1 MKRFA
6 KFTTSIIVDLAIVV
20 SLTLSFIII
29 AESASGFVFSGVAF
43 LGENSLS
50 ETLCI
55 WATPFCAI
63 LLIYT
68 VVSLVFRRSIAWL
81 TIKKGGFR
89 KALKL
94 FFASIIDFTVI
105 LLITILVDYAL
116 QTLFYYDFFVLLL
129 AIFAMYC
136 FSVALCGGVSL
147 GKWFFGIKFNA
158 GNCLAIFKYML
169 YKILCAII
177 LPVLLFRIL
186 GIVDAYSLF
195 LNAVFCLLLFYVFSF
210 IILRIPIW
218 TYFAKISY
226 IAQNQK
232 IKFVSAKFICLLLLI
247 VTGFISIKYINNR
260 AHADE
265 DILFGINYPYE
276 FKKYPNK
283 EAVKPYTDFLKTQ
296 NQSPKEYILNLFK
309 QHDIVVLQEVYHG
322 ESTQWEMIFDIVS
335 DTAFINN
342 VGNVFTEYGSVLHQ
356 HKIDT
361 FLNTVFP
368 NDTILEQE
376 TACLMYYMSG
386 GFYYFIKNLN
396 LLNSELPDTLKIRE
410 HYCDAIDCDDIVAFI
425 ESKSD
430 PNQNRDSLMAQ
441 VTIDWYNEQVA
452 NGKKHKCL
460 VVTNSRH
467 AHGYAKGI
475 DYVKNHPS
483 FRNLTESN
491 QGQYI
496 WEKYPE
502 ETATVMQLR
511 YIGSRNFAYFPI
523 YRPVNKGKWNLAFE
537 INQNKPVGFNL
548 ENTPFGNDIFDAY
561 SLRGARTTLKYEDI
575 FTGIIFNK
583 PYLELNEVY
592 HPYQLYAIT
601 QAIKNKNINLEDPQN
616 NRYVFYSQFFDD
628 EANMDKNMRW
638 ARTISFS
645 NFAPIFIFI
654 LLSLVSLSSGILYFI
669 TTILK
674 KKKV

>member
-1 MKRFA
+1 MKCFSRFIS
-6 KFTTSIIVDLAIVV
+6 FIIIDLAIVV
-20 SLTLSFIII
+20 SLTISFIIM
-29 AESASGFVFSGVAF
+29 AESASGFIFSGATF
-43 LGENSLS
+43 LSESSLV

-55 WATPFCAI
+55 WTKPFCAI

-68 VVSLVFRRSIAWL
+68 IISLIFKRSIGWL
-81 TIKKGGFR
+81 AAKKGKFR

-94 FFASIIDFTVI
+94 VFASIVDFTVI
-105 LLITILVDYAL
+105 LLVAIMVDYAL
-116 QTLFYYDFFVLLL
+116 QNMFYYDFFVLWFV
-129 AIFAMYC
+129 IFATYY
-136 FSVALCGGVSL
+136 FTAILCNGVSL
-147 GKWFFGIKFNA
+147 GKWFLGIKFNA
-158 GNCLAIFKYML
+158 ENRLAIFKYTL
-169 YKILCAII
+169 YKILCTTI
-177 LPVLLFRIL
+177 LPILLFRIL
-186 GIVDAYSLF
+186 GIIDPYSLF
-195 LNAVFCLLLFYVFSF
+195 LNAVFFLFLSYVFSF
-210 IILRIPIW
+210 IILRMPIW
-218 TYFAKISY
+218 TYLAKISY
-226 IAQNQK
+226 ISQNQNVK
-232 IKFVSAKFICLLLLI
+232 VFSVKFVCLLLLI
-247 VTGFISIKYINNR
+247 ITGFISIKYTNNR

-265 DILFGINYPYE
+265 DILFGLNYPYE

-283 EAVKPYTDFLKTQ
+283 EAVKPYTDFLKIQ
-296 NQSPKEYILNLFK
+296 NQSPKDYVLNLFRK
-309 QHDIVVLQEVYHG
+309 YDIVVLQEVYHG
-322 ESTQWEMIFDIVS
+322 ESTQWEMISDIVS

-342 VGNVFTEYGSVLHQ
+342 VGNVFTEYGSVIHQ

-425 ESKSD
+425 QSKSD

-441 VTIDWYNEQVA
+441 ATIDWYNEQVA
-452 NGKKHKCL
+452 NGKRHKCL
-460 VVTNSRH
+460 VITNSRH

-475 DYVKNHPS
+475 DYVKNCPN
-483 FRNLTESN
+483 FWNLTKGN

-502 ETATVMQLR
+502 KTATVMQLR

-523 YRPVNKGKWNLAFE
+523 YRPINKGKWNLAFE
-537 INQNKPVGFNL
+537 INQNKPIGFDL
-548 ENTPFGNDIFDAY
+548 ENTPFGNDLFDAY

-601 QAIKNKNINLEDPQN
+601 QAIKTKNINLENSQN
-616 NRYVFYSQFFDD
+616 RRYLFYSQFFND
-628 EANMDKNMRW
+628 EAYLDKNMRW

-645 NFAPIFIFI
+645 NFAPIFIFM
-654 LLSLVSLSSGILYFI
+654 LLSLVSLSSGMLYFI

-674 KKKV
+674 RKTV